1 MIQCGIVSGVLGIG
15 GGLLIG
21 PLLLNLLHLRPE
33 VQGATT
39 NVLVFCGTISGVL
52 YLFIMGTLQYDW
64 AIVLFSLSLISA
76 IISKFLFNNLA
87 KELGPQ
93 VFVLALIIIIGLA
106 TMTTPVLTG
115 IRLQTDQ
122 KNIGSKTL
130 QFSDL
135 CAV

>member
-1 MIQCGIVSGVLGIG
+1 LGIG

-39 NVLVFCGTISGVL
+39 NVLVFSGTISGVL
-52 YLFIMGTLQYDW
+52 YLFIMGTLYYDW
-64 AIVLFSLSLISA
+64 AIVLFSLSLVSA

-93 VFVLALIIIIGLA
+93 VFVLSLIIIIGLA
-106 TMTTPVLTG
+106 TMTTPILTA
-115 IRLQTDQ
+115 IRL
-122 KNIGSKTL
+122 
-130 QFSDL
+130 
-135 CAV
+135 